1 MSLFCFGKHYYKK
14 IAIYTFFPYLIQY
27 INISLQLFYF
37 LGQPYNQLAILEA
50 ARGNKLTTVFYY
62 IRSLAVRHPFPV
74 AATNLE
80 KFYGKLAKDSY
91 VHFFSKSSY

>member
-14 IAIYTFFPYLIQY
+14 LQFTPPLIKY
-27 INISLQLFYF
+27 VNTSLQLLFYF

-91 VHFFSKSSY
+91 VHFFF